1 MEHIKIDFEKK
12 SGFIRCSSNILK
24 LIREKFSIKNPSYQ
38 MSRFVPRLYAVT
50 PAGAFQVGLWNE
62 IQNYI
67 GSLNIPVKIEISEE
81 FSKNYKPK
89 LEIKEISKID
99 GFDYYDYQIDT
110 LNEFVSN
117 GRGIGLL
124 ATGAGKCFGKG
135 TEILM
140 FDGST
145 KKVED
150 IQTNDLLMGPD
161 SKPRKVISLARGIDK
176 LYKITSVGKK
186 TKIDDFVVNS
196 SHILSFKITG
206 LGKNSYKTKNGIKY
220 NYKTVIINGKK
231 YTSGDIVNLSVQEFL
246 NLSQSQKHVLKSW
259 KPSIINWHLEEKNDA
274 SIKELIPSYFLGI
287 WLGDGT
293 SKFPHITT
301 MDSEIEDYIYS
312 VCEKYNIGIRI
323 SEKSDNKSSTYHLTN
338 GRKGNKKYGNIILNI
353 FKKLNLVDNK
363 HIPDCYLFSSEKNRL
378 ELLAGILDTDGHL
391 QTDKKGNIK
400 GFELTLKNK
409 TLMDQIVFLCK
420 SLGFSAVSRKVE
432 KKSQTGYKGEYY
444 KIHINGYLHKIPCK
458 IDRKKTENYSPC
470 YDSTLKGIT
479 VQENGVGE
487 YYGFEVSG
495 NDRLFLL
502 KDFTVTHNSL
512 IQAGLCKT
520 LLDKNPNS
528 RILMVV
534 PNVGLL
540 NQLHNSFLKEFNI
553 DDVTVW
559 GDKKLPDLKKHVL
572 IANTQILTSDVKS
585 TLKIVENYDYVI
597 VDEVHT
603 INDKKNKISKVIHNI
618 HTPFKFGLT
627 ATLPDNIMGC
637 WNVMGKIGPILYEKT
652 SYELRKQQTISDVEI
667 KVVVCSHNPK
677 PFFPKG
683 DNPTDA
689 YNAEFNYIINCKQR
703 NDIIKKIA
711 EKLEGNTIIVV
722 DRRDYIDS
730 LEKILKDCGKTV
742 YVITGD
748 TPTEERT
755 MIQNDLD
762 SRDGIIG
769 IVMSKCFSTGISV
782 KNIHYAI
789 FAYMGKGGVKTVQ
802 TIGRTVRKHHS
813 KQKAVIFDIADDLL
827 YSLDHLRKR
836 LEIYKKQ
843 KIEYTLKKIKI

>member
-62 IQNYI
+62 IKNYI

-110 LNEFVSN
+110 LNEFVAN

-124 ATGAGKCFGKG
+124 ATGAGKA
-135 TEILM
+135 L
-140 FDGST
+140 
-145 KKVED
+145 
-150 IQTNDLLMGPD
+150 
-161 SKPRKVISLARGIDK
+161 
-176 LYKITSVGKK
+176 
-186 TKIDDFVVNS
+186 
-196 SHILSFKITG
+196 
-206 LGKNSYKTKNGIKY
+206 
-220 NYKTVIINGKK
+220 IIG
-231 YTSGDIVNLSVQEFL
+231 
-246 NLSQSQKHVLKSW
+246 
-259 KPSIINWHLEEKNDA
+259 
-274 SIKELIPSYFLGI
+274 
-287 WLGDGT
+287 
-293 SKFPHITT
+293 
-301 MDSEIEDYIYS
+301 
-312 VCEKYNIGIRI
+312 
-323 SEKSDNKSSTYHLTN
+323 
-338 GRKGNKKYGNIILNI
+338 
-353 FKKLNLVDNK
+353 
-363 HIPDCYLFSSEKNRL
+363 
-378 ELLAGILDTDGHL
+378 
-391 QTDKKGNIK
+391 
-400 GFELTLKNK
+400 
-409 TLMDQIVFLCK
+409 
-420 SLGFSAVSRKVE
+420 
-432 KKSQTGYKGEYY
+432 
-444 KIHINGYLHKIPCK
+444 
-458 IDRKKTENYSPC
+458 
-470 YDSTLKGIT
+470 
-479 VQENGVGE
+479 
-487 YYGFEVSG
+487 
-495 NDRLFLL
+495 
-502 KDFTVTHNSL
+502 
-512 IQAGLCKT
+512 GLCKT
-520 LLDKNPNS
+520 LLDYKPNS
-528 RILMVV
+528 KILVVV

-540 NQLHNSFLKEFNI
+540 NQLHNSFLNEFNI

-559 GDKKLPDLKKHVL
+559 GDKKLPDLNKHVL

-627 ATLPDNIMGC
+627 ATLPDNIMAC
-637 WNVMGKIGPILYEKT
+637 WNVMGKIGPILYEKN

-689 YNAEFNYIINCKQR
+689 YNAEFDYIINCKQR
-703 NDIIKKIA
+703 NDVIKKIV

-730 LEKILKDCGKTV
+730 LEKVLKDCGKTV
-742 YVITGD
+742 YIITGD

-755 MIQNDLD
+755 MIQNELD

-769 IVMSKCFSTGISV
+769 VVMSKCFSTGISV
-782 KNIHYAI
+782 KNIHYAV

-813 KQKAVIFDIADDLL
+813 KQKAIIFDVADDLL
-827 YSLDHLRKR
+827 YSLSHLRKR